1 LPRLEIRARWKDERL
16 ARWRFISCGLHGHK
30 VMICQ
35 DLRTNVP
42 DLTNEAHRVYQ
53 TPKDRET
60 IKTEEK
66 RREEKNRRE
75 EKKGIPMAF
84 DVATIDLSRAHQP
97 LFHGKDITIVM
108 FQSLMFRSLNFTPI
122 SHATRM
128 RFDRLRQ
135 LDTTR

>member
-75 EKKGIPMAF
+75 ERNPDGIRRSN
-84 DVATIDLSRAHQP
+84 D
-97 LFHGKDITIVM
+97 
-108 FQSLMFRSLNFTPI
+108 RSLARAPASVPWQGHYNRNVPVADVPI
-122 SHATRM
+122 VEFYADQSC
-128 RFDRLRQ
+128 
-135 LDTTR
+135 DTNAI